1 MEGTREFRN
10 EVDSAANRA
19 SSAVN
24 KASGKAQ
31 HAISDMAHSFGSS
44 AEEVYHNMEE
54 RARRAADASEDFV
67 HKHPFSTVLGAA
79 AVGLVAG
86 ILLRRR

>member
-10 EVDSAANRA
+10 EIDSATSKA
-19 SSAVN
+19 SSVAN
-24 KASGKAQ
+24 KVADKAQ
-31 HAISDMAHSFGSS
+31 HRISEMAGSWGGNI
-44 AEEVYHNMEE
+44 EDVYHTAQE
-54 RARRAADASEDFV
+54 RARQAADASEDFV

-86 ILLRRR
+86 LLLRRR